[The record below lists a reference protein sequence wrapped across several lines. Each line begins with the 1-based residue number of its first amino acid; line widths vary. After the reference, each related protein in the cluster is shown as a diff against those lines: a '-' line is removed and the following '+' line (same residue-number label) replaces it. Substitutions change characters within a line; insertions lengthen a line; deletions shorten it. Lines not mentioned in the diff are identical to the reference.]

1 MSAFRSG
8 PLTMKL
14 NPVKPRPRRSHSWLT
29 ACLAEPVIAWLR
41 LGIWIDADAHV
52 EDAADLAWPSAGRF
66 GSGVDPAPHGGNLPS
81 GHGAQRG
88 DPAVGEPGGDSERAR
103 PEGPQPYR
111 DRAAGLGFHVEVA
124 DAVVAPVLGV
134 AGVCPGAVDDL
145 NGFCE
150 AIEGSGVS
158 QLRKGCWQIRKMF
171 IPMIMTAQLQAKMV
185 ATRRLTW
192 APITVTAAGEQ
203 HQRHQRE
210 RDAEGQHDLA
220 EHQRLGGVH
229 PGRSSAASCSQRPF
243 ASSTRART
251 LLSRR
256 QHSPLR
262 ARRPRPSRN
271 TATSLQPRNHAFP
284 RPCVAAPPTPRLVKI
299 PPTRLP
305 TTYQARAAAPQRMP
319 FSIRP
324 TG

>member
-1 MSAFRSG
+1 MLTLRMPRISPGRRPAASA
-8 PLTMKL
+8 
-14 NPVKPRPRRSHSWLT
+14 
-29 ACLAEPVIAWLR
+29 
-41 LGIWIDADAHV
+41 
-52 EDAADLAWPSAGRF
+52 AAPIRHRTAGR
-66 GSGVDPAPHGGNLPS
+66 
-81 GHGAQRG
+81 
-88 DPAVGEPGGDSERAR
+88 
-103 PEGPQPYR
+103 PQPYR

-150 AIEGSGVS
+150 AIEDSGVS

-185 ATRRLTW
+185 ATR
-192 APITVTAAGEQ
+192 
-203 HQRHQRE
+203 
-210 RDAEGQHDLA
+210 
-220 EHQRLGGVH
+220 RLGGVH

-271 TATSLQPRNHAFP
+271 TATSLRPRNDAFP

-305 TTYQARAAAPQRMP
+305 NTYQARAASPPADAFFYTPDRV
-319 FSIRP
+319 
-324 TG
+324 GNEKN

>member
-1 MSAFRSG
+1 MLTLRMPRISPGRRPAASA
-8 PLTMKL
+8 
-14 NPVKPRPRRSHSWLT
+14 
-29 ACLAEPVIAWLR
+29 
-41 LGIWIDADAHV
+41 
-52 EDAADLAWPSAGRF
+52 AAPIRHRTAGR
-66 GSGVDPAPHGGNLPS
+66 
-81 GHGAQRG
+81 
-88 DPAVGEPGGDSERAR
+88 
-103 PEGPQPYR
+103 PQPYR

-150 AIEGSGVS
+150 AIEDSGVS

-185 ATRRLTW
+185 ATR
-192 APITVTAAGEQ
+192 
-203 HQRHQRE
+203 
-210 RDAEGQHDLA
+210 
-220 EHQRLGGVH
+220 RLGGVH

-262 ARRPRPSRN
+262 ARRPRPCNQLRGQAVVSARRGV
-271 TATSLQPRNHAFP
+271 QGCP
-284 RPCVAAPPTPRLVKI
+284 
-299 PPTRLP
+299 
-305 TTYQARAAAPQRMP
+305 ARASRMACMGGTAL
-319 FSIRP
+319 SLMVIR
-324 TG
+324 